1 LLRNFLIAD
10 VLLVLIDMVTIIPCA
25 GLCVNPLVPLMA
37 QIYIKSPTVDF
48 KLEVEPRDTLM
59 SYQHLH

>member
-1 LLRNFLIAD
+1 
-10 VLLVLIDMVTIIPCA
+10 MVTIILCA
-25 GLCVNPLVPLMA
+25 GTAVKPLIPSMA

-48 KLEVEPRDTLM
+48 KLEVEPGDTLM